1 MTWSTK
7 KLGEVLSGVVVW
19 LNANE
24 GLAQWITALV
34 AVVAL
39 IYAIKEFFLKR
50 RPFIDIEIQ
59 VAENPNKEQ
68 GGWLFFAL
76 LINKGTYPG
85 TVKVEKTVMR
95 VGDEEYP
102 SEIKNKIFVSPGKS
116 KKTPLIGSIYKK
128 GIQKIKGHEYRL
140 NRAEIEIEIK
150 SGELGSD
157 KLKYVT
163 KCVYQVDVSDEQPLI
178 TLIEEYYT

>member
-1 MTWSTK
+1 MK
-7 KLGEVLSGVVVW
+7 NIFEW
-19 LNANE
+19 LNNNG
-24 GLAQWITALV
+24 GLATWITAAV
-34 AVVAL
+34 AVIAL

-50 RPFIDIEIQ
+50 RPFIDVEIQ
-59 VAENPNKEQ
+59 VAKNPNKKQ

-76 LINKGTYPG
+76 LINKGTYLG
-85 TVKVEKTVMR
+85 AVKVEKTIMR

-102 SEIKNKIFVSPGKS
+102 SEIKNKIFVSPGES
-116 KKTPLIGSIYKK
+116 KKTALIGSIYEK

-163 KCVYQVDVSDEQPLI
+163 KCIYQVDVSGEKPVI
-178 TLIEEYYT
+178 TLIEEYYS

>member
-1 MTWSTK
+1 MDEILK
-7 KLGEVLSGVVVW
+7 W
-19 LNANE
+19 LNNNQ
-24 GLAQWITALV
+24 GLAQWIMAMVSVLALFY
-34 AVVAL
+34 AV
-39 IYAIKEFFLKR
+39 KEFFLKR

-59 VAENPNKEQ
+59 VAENSNKEQ

-85 TVKVEKTVMR
+85 TMKVEKTVMR
-95 VGDEEYP
+95 VGDEEYL
-102 SEIKNKIFVSPGKS
+102 SEVKNKIFISPGES
-116 KKTPLIGSIYKK
+116 KKTALIGSIYNK
-128 GIQKIKGHEYRL
+128 GIQKIKNHEYRL
-140 NRAEIEIEIK
+140 NRTEIEIEIK

-163 KCVYQVDVSDEQPLI
+163 KCVYQVDVSGEKPLI